1 MFRHWLVTAIVVTSY
16 FAVPIFFMITGFY
29 AYQADDSTIIRRLR
43 KIFRITLFA
52 ILIYAVYTL
61 QHMIRY
67 DGLPVGITLSDIAQ
81 TAARFVILSDCR
93 FISANHLWYLVS
105 LIEGYIILLIIR
117 RYNLL
122 KAAYIYIP
130 LSFIAQGMLCVFFLT
145 AWYLLQIFL
154 LPD

>member
-1 MFRHWLVTAIVVTSY
+1 MADSSTKTARCRNSALDFLKGLACIGVVVNHMTEQIMFRHWLVTAIVVTSY

-29 AYQADDSTIIRRLR
+29 AYQADDRTIIRRLR

-93 FISANHLWYLVS
+93 FMSANHLWYLVS
-105 LIEGYIILLIIR
+105 LIE
-117 RYNLL
+117 
-122 KAAYIYIP
+122 
-130 LSFIAQGMLCVFFLT
+130 
-145 AWYLLQIFL
+145 
-154 LPD
+154 